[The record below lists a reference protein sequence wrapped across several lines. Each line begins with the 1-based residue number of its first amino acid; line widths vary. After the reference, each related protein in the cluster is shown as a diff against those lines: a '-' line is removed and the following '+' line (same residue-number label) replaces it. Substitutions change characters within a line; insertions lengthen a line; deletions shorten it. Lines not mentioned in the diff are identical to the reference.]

1 MVRERCSCG
10 AEFETDDKE
19 AVKLLREWRKAHLHQ
34 FEPGSLA
41 LLDSARSELA
51 PDNVLPEL
59 HIGFRADPDEE

>member
-1 MVRERCSCG
+1 M
-10 AEFETDDKE
+10 
-19 AVKLLREWRKAHLHQ
+19 LREWRKVHAHQ

-59 HIGFRADPDEE
+59 HIGFRADPDDE